1 MTKDVPRGALALTR
15 VKQLNVEGWAER
27 FREAAAKRK
36 QKPSDG

>member
-1 MTKDVPRGALALTR
+1 VPRGALALTR
-15 VKQLNVEGWAER
+15 VKQVNVEGWAER